1 MRIIGTGSVL
11 PETTVTNDMLSQF
24 LDTDDEWISSRTGIK
39 TRQVITNESFE
50 ELSAKAVMAAVE
62 DSNIILEDIDLF
74 ICSSTMSP
82 YLTPAFSCVVSEI
95 LGLNCRCFDINAG
108 CSGFLSALE
117 IANSYLKSDSATKVL
132 ILCAEN
138 TTRMVDWSDRSTC
151 VLFGD
156 GIGAVVVDAE
166 DSFLSMTIGRY
177 DSGDSLVMKSPGGN
191 SPFMP
196 KDEENHYLAMR
207 GRDVFRQAIEAINH
221 DFKKAVFESKVM
233 MEKIN
238 HFLLHQANLRIIA
251 SAAKSLK
258 VPIKKFRNNIS
269 NRGNTSSASV
279 PILIDELNKGGL
291 LKQGDIIAMAV
302 FGAGFLSG
310 ASVFKWAK

>member
-39 TRQVITNESFE
+39 TRQVITNEPFE

-117 IANSYLKSDSATKVL
+117 IANSYLKSDSAAKVL

-177 DSGDSLVMKSPGGN
+177 DSG
-191 SPFMP
+191 
-196 KDEENHYLAMR
+196 
-207 GRDVFRQAIEAINH
+207 
-221 DFKKAVFESKVM
+221 
-233 MEKIN
+233 
-238 HFLLHQANLRIIA
+238 
-251 SAAKSLK
+251 
-258 VPIKKFRNNIS
+258 
-269 NRGNTSSASV
+269 
-279 PILIDELNKGGL
+279 
-291 LKQGDIIAMAV
+291 
-302 FGAGFLSG
+302 
-310 ASVFKWAK
+310 